1 MRIAVLGAS
10 RHTGQSFVSQALASN
25 TNIELTILARTPA
38 NLPFPKDQLCQ
49 ITVVQGDALN
59 KNDVAKAINGADIVV
74 CSLGAKMDGFS
85 KPVDMGVEEAGIMH
99 ILDIV
104 KETRADTPPRLI
116 MVSSTGV
123 GTHNDVPW
131 LVRPLY
137 SLLLSAPHGH
147 KARAEIAIK
156 NSGVPYTLVRP
167 AWLTNGDVTKT
178 YRAGDG
184 IRGYTVSRNDVAH
197 FILNECVLETKWVNA
212 SPSIAY

>member
-25 TNIELTILARTPA
+25 TNIQLTILARTPA
-38 NLPFPKDQLCQ
+38 NLPFPEDQLSQ
-49 ITVVQGDALN
+49 ITVIQGDALN
-59 KNDVAKAINGADIVV
+59 KNDVATTINGADIVI

-85 KPVDMGVEEAGIMH
+85 KPIDMGVEESGIMN

-104 KETRADTPPRLI
+104 KETQGNPPRLI

-131 LVRPLY
+131 LMRPLY

-156 NSGVPYTLVRP
+156 KSGVPYTLVRP
-167 AWLTNGDVTKT
+167 AWLTNGDMTKT
-178 YRAGDG
+178 YRAGEG
-184 IRGYTVSRNDVAH
+184 VRGYTVSRNDVAH